1 MELSSKHDLDLRFL
15 DLDLRSLHRVKEAT
29 DTFQKL
35 ESRLHVL
42 VNNAGLS

>member
-1 MELSSKHDLDLRFL
+1 MH
-15 DLDLRSLHRVKEAT
+15 DLDLRSLNLDLRSVHSVKEAA